1 MEPLRKSIF
10 LLIICCLEDNSFIE
24 PENIVKMC
32 KYIFTELHPTVQF
45 DSKDPLI
52 MDYMRSMF
60 YLICWFYTKKEA
72 KLDDINNYFNQYIN
86 TNFDQSK
93 LTQKEKYDIAFA
105 KLGMGNTLTI
115 PYLSPN
121 ELYRKEHTVKLIWN
135 GSQIHAK
142 AAAIDED
149 FNSKIFYKY
158 YFRKLKP
165 CPFISQILNSL
176 IPIAI
181 VESVY
186 GRLNNIEIDMI
197 EGKTDFVET
206 PPPKPFQAQPGVTL
220 VPSVCN

>member
-86 TNFDQSK
+86 TNFD
-93 LTQKEKYDIAFA
+93 
-105 KLGMGNTLTI
+105 
-115 PYLSPN
+115 
-121 ELYRKEHTVKLIWN
+121 
-135 GSQIHAK
+135 
-142 AAAIDED
+142 
-149 FNSKIFYKY
+149 
-158 YFRKLKP
+158 
-165 CPFISQILNSL
+165 
-176 IPIAI
+176 
-181 VESVY
+181 
-186 GRLNNIEIDMI
+186 
-197 EGKTDFVET
+197 
-206 PPPKPFQAQPGVTL
+206 
-220 VPSVCN
+220 